1 MASEILSQVGW
12 DEGFAIPVADAE
24 NKVLED
30 ELKKKQKEKANLEN
44 KLSEFEDRIH
54 AMAEHLKNVRQEL
67 SHTQALCRAKEK
79 ESECEVHFKSLAER
93 EDGRLR
99 QEIQRLKNELVALR
113 DKRNIQE
120 NNIFK
125 ATQRLEDLKC
135 QLNWDHQAL
144 EAWLEESARKDEDAM
159 AIVKYAKQDEG
170 KIREL
175 TLCIEKM
182 TIEANQKRKI
192 LDNEM
197 TETILSQIE
206 LDKIAED
213 FRKAHTERQDLIHQ
227 WENTIEQM
235 QKRDEEMDQCS
246 LLLAKV
252 KQEIREREM
261 VLKEKFNFLQSEVEN
276 NKEYEKNISNAE
288 RQAAKLR
295 LENQAQETN
304 CTYLKNELNSL
315 KGTVD
320 RTATD
325 LESMRTQLANVKK
338 EIVDRNNKLKTTK
351 EYNEGLVQ
359 KLKSVNES
367 TLSVEERANRM
378 EEMLKE
384 EEQTIKEI
392 EFQLQQLREQQ
403 FKRNQEL
410 ANQKEKEK
418 NTEAEIIG
426 SRTAL
431 QNLNS
436 RLHKLDRD
444 SLKQQEM
451 IYGQDFQIQH
461 LERKMS
467 KLQGELNTDEKL
479 VLEAK
484 VAELNSNLA
493 EKKDTCSMLTTQLRK
508 LEDDIRYVKKEL
520 ERTGAERNDLTT
532 KIEELN
538 LFNDISEKELKKI
551 RLKKQ
556 DFMVEDN
563 ILKLE
568 VKRLRDLLYNKAD
581 NVLSLEKRKLQLQ
594 AAMKER
600 AEEIKVHRDMLQTQV
615 RIVDQER
622 QRLSAEVQERLSKID
637 KLRKRYEILMIS
649 TAAPEGE
656 EDKSQAYYVIK
667 AAQEK
672 EELQREGDELDA
684 KIRKSEKE
692 LRALE
697 NTLHVINS
705 RNTTYRKSF
714 QRVTETSEEYEEK
727 LRLDELKRAVE
738 EKYRYKRRQIRE
750 LQEDIQGMNSTL
762 DNLLKDEAVHHEKSE
777 EAQTKIMNLNK
788 ELEAQKQKLERVIKQ
803 CSKLAREIRT
813 AKKGRGETTEE
824 RDINLRGLRD
834 FNRSVNM
841 MLVEAMGDQPELA
854 SALQIYFQQAKLP
867 LPAVVSTPSSRHS
880 STPASAR
887 SSTSSVRR
895 QVSSRSSPG
904 SAGVQSPPM
913 KTVDLG
919 LGLSVTSPP
928 LTTSPRES
936 RPGSVASSNSSS
948 RSQRSLK

>member
-1 MASEILSQVGW
+1 MASEILSQMGW

-30 ELKKKQKEKANLEN
+30 ELKRKQKEKANLEN
-44 KLSEFEDRIH
+44 KLGEFEDRIH

-79 ESECEVHFKSLAER
+79 ESESEVHLKSLAER

-99 QEIQRLKNELVALR
+99 QEIQRLENELVALR

-175 TLCIEKM
+175 TLRIEKM
-182 TIEANQKRKI
+182 TVEANQKRKI

-213 FRKAHTERQDLIHQ
+213 FRKAHIERQDLIHQ

-246 LLLAKV
+246 LLIAKV

-261 VLKEKFNFLQSEVEN
+261 VIKEKFNFLQSEVEN

-304 CTYLKNELNSL
+304 CTYLKHELNSL

-325 LESMRTQLANVKK
+325 LESMRIQLANVKK
-338 EIVDRNNKLKTTK
+338 EIVDKNNKLKTTK

-367 TLSVEERANRM
+367 TLNVEERAKRM

-461 LERKMS
+461 LGRKMS

-484 VAELNSNLA
+484 VAELNSNLT
-493 EKKDTCSMLTTQLRK
+493 EKKDTCNMLTTQLKK

-520 ERTGAERNDLTT
+520 DRTGAEKNELTS

-600 AEEIKVHRDMLQTQV
+600 AEEIKIHRDMLQTQV

-622 QRLSAEVQERLSKID
+622 QKLSAEVQERLSKID

-705 RNTTYRKSF
+705 RNSTYRKSF

-727 LRLDELKRAVE
+727 LKLDELKRAVE

-762 DNLLKDEAVHHEKSE
+762 DNLLKDEADHHEMSE

-788 ELEAQKQKLERVIKQ
+788 DLEAQKQKLERVTK
-803 CSKLAREIRT
+803 
-813 AKKGRGETTEE
+813 
-824 RDINLRGLRD
+824 
-834 FNRSVNM
+834 
-841 MLVEAMGDQPELA
+841 
-854 SALQIYFQQAKLP
+854 QAKLP

-880 STPASAR
+880 SMLASAR
-887 SSTSSVRR
+887 SSASSVRT
-895 QVSSRSSPG
+895 QISSRSSSG
-904 SAGVQSPPM
+904 NAGVQSPPM
-913 KTVDLG
+913 KVVDLG

-928 LTTSPRES
+928 LTTTSPRES
-936 RPGSVASSNSSS
+936 RPGSAATSNSSS
-948 RSQRSLK
+948 RSQKSLK

>member
-384 EEQTIKEI
+384 EEQTIK
-392 EFQLQQLREQQ
+392 
-403 FKRNQEL
+403 
-410 ANQKEKEK
+410 
-418 NTEAEIIG
+418 
-426 SRTAL
+426 
-431 QNLNS
+431 
-436 RLHKLDRD
+436 
-444 SLKQQEM
+444 
-451 IYGQDFQIQH
+451 DFQIQH

-520 ERTGAERNDLTT
+520 ERTRAERNDLTT

-600 AEEIKVHRDMLQTQV
+600 AEEIKVHRDMLQTQ
-615 RIVDQER
+615 
-622 QRLSAEVQERLSKID
+622 
-637 KLRKRYEILMIS
+637 
-649 TAAPEGE
+649 
-656 EDKSQAYYVIK
+656 